1 MRSCSLQF
9 NISINGAMVLP
20 SSSSSPR
27 EPRSG
32 FAVPGLP
39 KGTGEELSTC
49 NLKMSLTQN
58 LLAGVQRTFKDLDLF
73 IYLLTLRA
81 LGKGGDV

>member
-58 LLAGVQRTFKDLDLF
+58 LLAGYNGPLRTL
-73 IYLLTLRA
+73 IYLSIY
-81 LGKGGDV
+81 